1 MSQTPKQHRLP
12 LRFID
17 GAFELQFGGA
27 VPLFDGTLCE
37 LIVTEDKISD
47 PKLLESLSVK
57 KAIKILD
64 EGTKLVAMLSG
75 SHAELVSG
83 ELRKALLQDD
93 FAYRHLGKWFERW
106 DRMSYHRNFVE
117 IEIGPAND
125 RQIKLPELETG
136 GLWLK
141 VQGWRSVGLE
151 SSQIILPDS
160 VPGGFAT
167 SLNHAYTRYLSNKL
181 SADFMRRL

>member
-64 EGTKLVAMLSG
+64 EGTKLVAMLLTCDPKTG
-75 SHAELVSG
+75 P
-83 ELRKALLQDD
+83 
-93 FAYRHLGKWFERW
+93 FERRICLRLMLHENEENRECQVTALAKSRLF
-106 DRMSYHRNFVE
+106 DHSGVAA
-117 IEIGPAND
+117 GA
-125 RQIKLPELETG
+125 KVSEL
-136 GLWLK
+136 W
-141 VQGWRSVGLE
+141 
-151 SSQIILPDS
+151 P
-160 VPGGFAT
+160 
-167 SLNHAYTRYLSNKL
+167 
-181 SADFMRRL
+181 